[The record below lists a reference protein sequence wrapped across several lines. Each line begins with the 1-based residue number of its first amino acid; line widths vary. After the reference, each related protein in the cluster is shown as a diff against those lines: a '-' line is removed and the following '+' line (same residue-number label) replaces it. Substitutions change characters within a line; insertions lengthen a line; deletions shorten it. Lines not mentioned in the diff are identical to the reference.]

1 MWTNRNVW
9 IVLAGEF
16 IASLGLWMSII
27 ANLEFMQKHVPSDFM
42 KSLILFTGLLAGVL
56 VGPLAGRV
64 IDANKKKT
72 ILIYSGIGRLI
83 SVCFMF
89 VALAFDSVLWM
100 IMFAVFL
107 QISAAFTLPALQALI
122 PQIVAEKDLITL
134 NGVNMNAST
143 VARILGTAAAGSLL
157 MVVDLYT
164 LYMASF
170 VAYVLLLVST
180 MLLRVDETKKEDS
193 NKLHGS
199 KGSFKEVIPM
209 LKSMPVATMALIISI
224 VPLLFIGAFNLM
236 VINISEMH
244 QSSEIKGALYA
255 VEGVCFIVAAFLV
268 RYLSGNGNLLNRLYL
283 FSVMI
288 AISQFM
294 LLFADYAWV
303 ALASFGL
310 FGFAAGCYF
319 PLLSTYF
326 QTTIP
331 KEYHGRFFSF
341 RSMIDRVMFQVVL
354 LTVGLLL
361 DTIGLQYMAGI
372 FGALSLVLI
381 LLSMLRFTQEKQV
394 QTAVSTEQAQSQ

>member
-1 MWTNRNVW
+1 MWRNRNVW

-27 ANLEFMQKHVPSDFM
+27 ANLEFMQAHVPSDFM
-42 KSLILFTGLLAGVL
+42 KSLILFTGLLAGVM

-89 VALAFDSVLWM
+89 LALAFDSVAWM
-100 IMFAVFL
+100 VMFAVFL

-143 VARILGTAAAGSLL
+143 IARILGTALAGSLL

-170 VAYVLLLVST
+170 VAYVLLLLST
-180 MLLRVDETKKEDS
+180 MMLRVDEAKKEDN
-193 NKLHGS
+193 NKRHGS

-209 LKSMPVATMALIISI
+209 LKNMPVATMALIISI

-244 QSSEIKGALYA
+244 QSSQIKGALYA
-255 VEGVCFIVAAFLV
+255 VEGICFIVAAFLV
-268 RYLSGNGNLLNRLYL
+268 RHISGNGNLLNRLYL

-372 FGALSLVLI
+372 FGALSLALI
-381 LLSMLRFTQEKQV
+381 LVSMLRFTPEKQV
-394 QTAVSTEQAQSQ
+394 KTATSTEQAQ

>member
-1 MWTNRNVW
+1 MWRNRNVW

-27 ANLEFMQKHVPSDFM
+27 ANLEFMQAHVPSDFM

-89 VALAFDSVLWM
+89 VALAFDSVAWM
-100 IMFAVFL
+100 VMFAIFL

-143 VARILGTAAAGSLL
+143 IARILGTAAAGSLL

-170 VAYVLLLVST
+170 VAYVLLLLST
-180 MLLRVDETKKEDS
+180 MMLRVDETQLDDKK
-193 NKLHGS
+193 KQHGA

-209 LKSMPVATMALIISI
+209 LKNMPVATMALIISI

-244 QSSEIKGALYA
+244 QSSQIKGALYA
-255 VEGVCFIVAAFLV
+255 VEGICFIVAAFLV
-268 RYLSGNGNLLNRLYL
+268 RRISGNGNLLNRLYL
-283 FSVMI
+283 FSFMI

-381 LLSMLRFTQEKQV
+381 LISMLRFTQEKQV
-394 QTAVSTEQAQSQ
+394 KTAASTEQAQ

>member
-1 MWTNRNVW
+1 M
-9 IVLAGEF
+9 AGEF

-100 IMFAVFL
+100 VMFAVFL

-170 VAYVLLLVST
+170 VAYVLLLLST
-180 MLLRVDETKKEDS
+180 MLLRVDETKKEGG
-193 NKLHGS
+193 KRHGS

-381 LLSMLRFTQEKQV
+381 LISMLRFTQEKQV
-394 QTAVSTEQAQSQ
+394 QTASSTEQAQ